1 MITAGVGLDDAGIN
15 GEALAFNQTSV
26 HAGPYHR
33 FKDLAQEVAVAETA
47 VAIHREC
54 RVIRHRVVKIEPT
67 EPPIRHVHLD
77 FLAQPPLEA
86 DAVAIADDQHSD
98 HKLGI
103 NRRPA
108 NVAIEGCELLPKL
121 NQYPRH
127 DRINPPQQMA
137 RRDAPFKVE
146 QVKQLALIARLSTQH
161 GKPPP
166 AECRQPTESLF
177 VKNHEPFFNAIGQ
190 SRTSSPLCNSRRH
203 APSGVMTMPNPST
216 AA

>member
-1 MITAGVGLDDAGIN
+1 MITAGVGLHDAGIN

-33 FKDLAQEVAVAETA
+33 FKDLAQEVTVAETA

-86 DAVAIADDQHSD
+86 DAVAI
-98 HKLGI
+98 
-103 NRRPA
+103 
-108 NVAIEGCELLPKL
+108 GCELLPKL

-127 DRINPPQQMA
+127 DRIDPPQQMA
-137 RRDAPFKVE
+137 RRPSEVE
-146 QVKQLALIARLSTQH
+146 QVK
-161 GKPPP
+161 
-166 AECRQPTESLF
+166 
-177 VKNHEPFFNAIGQ
+177 
-190 SRTSSPLCNSRRH
+190 
-203 APSGVMTMPNPST
+203 
-216 AA
+216 